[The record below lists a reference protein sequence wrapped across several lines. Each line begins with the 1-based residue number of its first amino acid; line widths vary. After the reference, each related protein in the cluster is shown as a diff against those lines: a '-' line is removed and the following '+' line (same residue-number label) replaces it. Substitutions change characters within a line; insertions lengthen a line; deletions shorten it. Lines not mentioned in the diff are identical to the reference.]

1 MSSVALGRLSIFDVL
16 REQCR
21 VIGALMLWDVKT
33 RFFGNRLA
41 FLLAP
46 AWPLSHI
53 LIIIFLYGFMNRA
66 IPYGD
71 SAMLW
76 VATGVVPF
84 MAYNYVSRNA
94 CLGMVMLKPL
104 LNHST
109 VKVTDILFARC
120 LIEILTTAI
129 VVIIIGILFTIYDID
144 FMPIDVPQACL
155 GMAACVFLGIS
166 FGAINAVIA
175 GFFPFWVTAFF
186 LTSIVLWIS
195 SGVMFVP
202 DSLPEPISYI
212 LSFNPILQG
221 VEWVRSAYYDGYGDK
236 VLDKQYMLIFAVV
249 SLALGLAAERGFRG
263 KVLGA

>member
-1 MSSVALGRLSIFDVL
+1 MSSVVLGRLSIFDIL
-16 REQCR
+16 REQGR

-53 LIIIFLYGFMNRA
+53 LIIITLYGLVNRA

-104 LNHST
+104 LNHSA
-109 VKVTDILFARC
+109 VKVIDILFARC

-129 VVIIIGILFTIYDID
+129 VVIIIGILFTVCDID
-144 FMPIDVPQACL
+144 FMPVDVPQACL
-155 GMAACVFLGIS
+155 GIAACVFLGIS
-166 FGAINAVIA
+166 FGVINAVIV
-175 GFFPFWVTAFF
+175 GFFPFWITAF
-186 LTSIVLWIS
+186 LLMTILLWIS

-202 DSLPEPISYI
+202 DSLPDTFSYI

-221 VEWVRSAYYDGYGDK
+221 IEWVRSAYYDGYGVK
-236 VLDKQYMLIFAVV
+236 VLDKEYMLSFAVV
-249 SLALGLAAERGFRG
+249 SLALGLAAERGLRG
-263 KVLGA
+263 KVLGL